1 MQKILFKKMS
11 GAGND
16 FIFVDKNQN
25 AGLILTSEKIKDLC
39 NRRNGIGAD
48 GLITIED
55 TAEHN
60 YKMVYYNAD
69 GSTGSL
75 CGNGARCSIW
85 FAEKTGRLKNGIA
98 KFVSNDAEYSGE
110 VLSDEL
116 VRFNLNPP
124 KKIKYNFKIKA
135 ANQMITS
142 NFADSGSPH
151 VVINIKDILKDAANP
166 KLSFKDILDV
176 PVFKIGKEI
185 RYSSDFYPTGTNV
198 NFIDVKDEV
207 IHIRTYERGVED
219 ETLACGTGSV
229 AAALICYVTDN
240 LKPPINLK
248 TYGGDNLIVNFEVEN
263 QKIKNLSLTGPAKI
277 IFEGSTDQKL
287 FI

>member
-98 KFVSNDAEYSGE
+98 KFVSNDEEYSGE

-116 VRFNLNPP
+116 IKFNLNPP

-151 VVINIKDILKDAANP
+151 VVINIKDILKDAVNP
-166 KLSFKDILDV
+166 KSSFKDILDV

>member
-1 MQKILFKKMS
+1 MQKIFFKKMS

-16 FIFVDKNQN
+16 FILVDMNQN
-25 AGLILTSEKIKDLC
+25 QGLVLTSEKIKNLC

-48 GLITIED
+48 GVITIEELPD
-55 TAEHN
+55 FN

-75 CGNGARCSIW
+75 CANGARCSIW
-85 FAEKTGRLKNGIA
+85 FAENTSRLKDGTA
-98 KFVSNDAEYSGE
+98 KFFANGEGFSGE

-116 VRFNLNPP
+116 IKFNLNLP
-124 KKIKYNFKIKA
+124 KRIKYNFKIKA
-135 ANQMITS
+135 FGQMITS
-142 NFADSGSPH
+142 NFADTGSPH
-151 VVINIKDILKDAANP
+151 VVIK
-166 KLSFKDILDV
+166 ILDV
-176 PVFKIGKEI
+176 LNDNVNPKSYFNSILDFPVFNLGKEI
-185 RYSSDFYPTGTNV
+185 RYADDFKPGGTNV
-198 NFIDVKDEV
+198 NFIDVIDDV

-240 LKPPINLK
+240 LKPPIKLK
-248 TYGGDNLIVNFEVEN
+248 TYGGDYLTVNFEVEN
-263 QKIKNLSLTGPAKI
+263 QKVKNLSLTGPAKI
-277 IFEGSTDQKL
+277 IFEGSTDEKF